1 MNPLSILVALCLL
14 ISLKDICPDIL
25 SCQIWTRPFETFLK
39 DLIKTSFVA
48 LPKNGLRI
56 NQGKMN
62 EPIWKRRENH
72 LIWPKGQSSVVS
84 DLDVRGFK
92 GTFGTSEEASISEIC
107 VLIREV
113 AKKKGGKKLL
123 LSTPL
128 NLHRMHLCAFII
140 LHSYLIV
147 AKKTNENQG
156 KSEHPERDFDDE
168 LRRFRQGPSSSIAQS
183 IRHLFLRPGTED

>member
-1 MNPLSILVALCLL
+1 M
-14 ISLKDICPDIL
+14 
-25 SCQIWTRPFETFLK
+25 
-39 DLIKTSFVA
+39 
-48 LPKNGLRI
+48 
-56 NQGKMN
+56 
-62 EPIWKRRENH
+62 
-72 LIWPKGQSSVVS
+72 VS

-140 LHSYLIV
+140 LHSHLII
-147 AKKTNENQG
+147 AETNENQG
-156 KSEHPERDFDDE
+156 KSGHPERDFDDE
-168 LRRFRQGPSSSIAQS
+168 LRRFWQGPSPSIAQS
-183 IRHLFLRPGTED
+183 IRHLFLRLGTED